1 MWRNHNCREA
11 EPHGRG
17 NFFRKW
23 GGTPLIV
30 RYVSPEVPLDK
41 TWQEIR
47 NAQEAGVPVIFI
59 DTTGDS
65 VCTSSMIKTYI
76 SNDYVVL
83 VRLFDSGNIG
93 QGLHTDAFYAE
104 SADGELIID

>member
-30 RYVSPEVPLDK
+30 TDNDGTLDK
-41 TWQEIR
+41 TWQEIYDAYP
-47 NAQEAGVPVIFI
+47 NVMLQ
-59 DTTGDS
+59 
-65 VCTSSMIKTYI
+65 TSNRK
-76 SNDYVVL
+76 VV
-83 VRLFDSGNIG
+83 FSEIN
-93 QGLHTDAFYAE
+93 
-104 SADGELIID
+104 SADGLYTVLAVYDVYETLEANGYPILNADD